1 MLLLAVSRASQPDGK
16 RASEKLTQG
25 YYTQKSFRAI
35 GTGASIQLTGGS
47 RESCKKNVTLKALH
61 VATTWTDRARQATT
75 YCSGRI
81 LLAGDAAH
89 IHSPLGGQGLNLG
102 LGDAMNLGWK
112 LAATIHNIAPEGL
125 LDGYHIERHPIS
137 AQVLDWSRAQV
148 AIMRPDPHARAL
160 NAVVR
165 DLMNTRDGATY
176 IAGRVW
182 GVFKQ
187 YNLGGDHPLVGHSV
201 PNFEFEDSATI
212 GELMHN
218 GQGILLDFD
227 RNASLKT
234 WASEY
239 GDRIK
244 YVSGRAKEQLG
255 LSAALIRPDGI
266 IAWATHN
273 DPDCSELQKA
283 AVRWLMTESV

>member
-1 MLLLAVSRASQPDGK
+1 M
-16 RASEKLTQG
+16 
-25 YYTQKSFRAI
+25 
-35 GTGASIQLTGGS
+35 
-47 RESCKKNVTLKALH
+47 TLKALH

-75 YCSGRI
+75 YRNERI

-89 IHSPLGGQGLNLG
+89 IHAPLGGQGLNLG

-112 LAATIHNIAPEGL
+112 LAATIQGKAPEGL
-125 LDGYHIERHPIS
+125 LDSYYTERYPIG

-148 AIMRPDPHARAL
+148 AVMRPGPDARAL
-160 NAVVR
+160 NAIIR
-165 DLMNTRDGATY
+165 DLMDTRDGATY

-182 GVFKQ
+182 GVSTQ
-187 YNLGGDHPLVGHSV
+187 YNLGGDHPLIGQSV
-201 PNFEFEDSATI
+201 PNFEFEGGATL
-212 GELMHN
+212 GELMHD

-234 WASEY
+234 WASKY

-244 YVSGRAKEQLG
+244 YVSSRAKEPLG

-266 IAWATHN
+266 IAWVSDNAPN
-273 DPDCSELQKA
+273 CSELQKA
-283 AVRWLMTESV
+283 ATRWLMTESV